1 MDMLFVRGDGVIL
14 VSQDT
19 CVACAG
25 IHFRSFRYHR
35 HPERDYGT
43 HDFARSSLYRIYI
56 LSGSSD
62 RTCVSSLEDCISTV
76 SLIYIVQ

>member
-1 MDMLFVRGDGVIL
+1 MLFVRGDGVIL

-43 HDFARSSLYRIYI
+43 HDFARSSLCRIYF
-56 LSGSSD
+56 LAV
-62 RTCVSSLEDCISTV
+62 RTELVCQV
-76 SLIYIVQ
+76 